1 MSLSIPNSSPTTSYD
16 APAVSSTVAAAPP
29 AQPAPDNAPYVIKLT
44 VAEQAFQ
51 LSLQE
56 QTVPQIANQ
65 LSVTIA
71 AVKKYLGITDST

>member
-1 MSLSIPNSSPTTSYD
+1 MSLSIPSSSPTAAYNG
-16 APAVSSTVAAAPP
+16 PAVSSTAAATPP
-29 AQPAPDNAPYVIKLT
+29 AQPATENAPYVIKLT

-65 LSVTIA
+65 LSLTVE
-71 AVKKYLGITDST
+71 AVNSYLGITNST